1 MNLYQGTAGLLAWA
15 CLISMSSH
23 AQEVCNWKKASVRFY
38 PHFLEV
44 VNTDDKIKVLNWKNG
59 KEQMYEDPSL
69 KLTLIGDLPEGVTQ
83 DFVRWQADWDS
94 KTPAV
99 DYATVIKRM
108 GNDILVEL
116 LLKPAQ
122 FTMENNYT
130 LWFRPRAFL
139 GSEKDQAC
147 ADDRVL
153 VVLRTGDAR
162 DGLIRYAF
170 VSTTDHK
177 EDEETPPDNSSEP
190 VRLWA
195 MVGQSVANSPIG
207 RDSQIWV
214 GLKPSLKLQSSQAD
228 VP

>member
-15 CLISMSSH
+15 CLISTSVH

-38 PHFLEV
+38 PHLLEV
-44 VNTDDKIKVLNWKNG
+44 VNENNQIKVLYLKNG
-59 KEQMYEDPSL
+59 KEQYEDPLL
-69 KLTLIGDLPEGVTQ
+69 KLTLIGNLPDGVTQ
-83 DFVRWQADWDS
+83 DFLRWQADWDG
-94 KTPAV
+94 KKPAV
-99 DYATVIKRM
+99 KYAAEA
-108 GNDILVEL
+108 GNDVSVKL
-116 LLKPAQ
+116 LLESTQ
-122 FTMENNYT
+122 FTLENNYT
-130 LWFRPRAFL
+130 LWLKPRAFL
-139 GSEKDQAC
+139 GSGNDQAC

-153 VVLRTGDAR
+153 VVLRTGDDR

-195 MVGQSVANSPIG
+195 MVGQSVANSPISRS

>member
-1 MNLYQGTAGLLAWA
+1 MNIYQGTAGFLAWA
-15 CLISMSSH
+15 CLISTSVH

-38 PHFLEV
+38 PHLLEV
-44 VNTDDKIKVLNWKNG
+44 VNKDDKIKVLNWKNG
-59 KEQMYEDPSL
+59 KEQKYEDPSL
-69 KLTLIGDLPEGVTQ
+69 KLTLIGELPAGVTQ

-94 KTPAV
+94 KTLAV
-99 DYATVIKRM
+99 DYATEIIRM
-108 GNDILVEL
+108 GNDISVIL

-139 GSEKDQAC
+139 GNDENQAC
-147 ADDRVL
+147 AKDRVL

-177 EDEETPPDNSSEP
+177 ENEKNPPDNSSEP

-195 MVGQSVANSPIG
+195 MVGQSVANSQIG